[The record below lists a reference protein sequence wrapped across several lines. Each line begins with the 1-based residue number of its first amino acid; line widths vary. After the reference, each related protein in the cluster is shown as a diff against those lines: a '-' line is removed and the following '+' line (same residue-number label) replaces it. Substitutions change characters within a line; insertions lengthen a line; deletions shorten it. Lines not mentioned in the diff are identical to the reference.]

1 MRKSLAIASI
11 AAIGGCSLIAASAA
25 KPPLMVLAYKSS
37 SFAADYDSIT
47 DKELISGKWRGVLND
62 EGVELSL
69 NKNGSLKAVYNH
81 KKENGKWDLKE
92 DQDRLEIKIS
102 DKKYTFTYDRTQDA
116 ILYDGN
122 YVFKRLSD
130 IAEDDNNAEVR
141 IDSVSSEFLG
151 KWKAV
156 NIENTKGEISVYPDV
171 LKTTTVTL
179 EITEKKIG
187 KDSVTES
194 DAGKVKV
201 KGSKLSM
208 DLKIHGDTDKSTISG
223 ISSTFTMGAITFQIA
238 NPIES
243 SIIETGKRSDGKVF
257 ILENGMLSMTLT
269 DGENRTTLYMTKEA
283 EE

>member
-37 SFAADYDSIT
+37 SFAADYDSIA
-47 DKELISGKWRGVLND
+47 DKDLISGRWRGVLND

-92 DQDRLEIKIS
+92 DHLEMEIGN
-102 DKKYTFTYDRTQDA
+102 KKYTFTYDRAQDA

-122 YVFKRLSD
+122 YIFKRLSD

-141 IDSVSSEFLG
+141 IDAVSGEFLG

-156 NIENTKGEISVYPDV
+156 NLENTKGEISVYPDV

-179 EITEKKIG
+179 EITDKKTEKTSISSG
-187 KDSVTES
+187 NTE
-194 DAGKVKV
+194 DG
-201 KGSKLSM
+201 LSM

-269 DGENRTTLYMTKEA
+269 DGENKTTLYMTKEP

>member
-47 DKELISGKWRGVLND
+47 DKELIPGKWRGVLND
-62 EGVELSL
+62 DGVELSL
-69 NKNGSLKAVYNH
+69 NKDGSLKAIYNH

-92 DQDRLEIKIS
+92 DQDRLEIKIGN
-102 DKKYTFTYDRTQDA
+102 KKYTFTYDRAQDA

-122 YVFKRLSD
+122 YIFKRLSG

-141 IDSVSSEFLG
+141 IDAVSGEFLG

-156 NIENTKGEISVYPDV
+156 NLENTKGEISVYPDV
-171 LKTTTVTL
+171 LKATTVTL
-179 EITEKKIG
+179 EISEKKADKTTG
-187 KDSVTES
+187 NR
-194 DAGKVKV
+194 AGD
-201 KGSKLSM
+201 LSM

>member
-37 SFAADYDSIT
+37 SFAADYDSIA
-47 DKELISGKWRGVLND
+47 DKDLISGRWRGVLND

-92 DQDRLEIKIS
+92 DQDRLEIEIG

-122 YVFKRLSD
+122 YIFKRLSD

-141 IDSVSSEFLG
+141 IDAVSSEFLG
-151 KWKAV
+151 KWKTV

-179 EITEKKIG
+179 EITDKKIG
-187 KDSVTES
+187 KDSMTES

>member
-37 SFAADYDSIT
+37 SFAADYDSIA
-47 DKELISGKWRGVLND
+47 DKDLISGRWRGVLND

-69 NKNGSLKAVYNH
+69 NKNGRLKAVYNH

-92 DQDRLEIKIS
+92 DHLEMEIGN
-102 DKKYTFTYDRTQDA
+102 KKYTFTYDRAQDA

-122 YVFKRLSD
+122 YIFKRLSD

-141 IDSVSSEFLG
+141 IDAVSGEFLG

-156 NIENTKGEISVYPDV
+156 NLENTKGEISVYPDV
-171 LKTTTVTL
+171 LKATTVTL
-179 EITEKKIG
+179 EITDKKTEKT
-187 KDSVTES
+187 SMSSENTE
-194 DAGKVKV
+194 DG
-201 KGSKLSM
+201 LSM

-223 ISSTFTMGAITFQIA
+223 INSTFTMGAITFQIA

-257 ILENGMLSMTLT
+257 LLENGMLSMTLT
-269 DGENRTTLYMTKEA
+269 DGENKTTLYMTKEP

>member
-37 SFAADYDSIT
+37 SFAADYDSIA
-47 DKELISGKWRGVLND
+47 DKDLISGRWRGVLND

-92 DQDRLEIKIS
+92 DHLEMEIGN
-102 DKKYTFTYDRTQDA
+102 KKYTFTYDRAQDA

-122 YVFKRLSD
+122 YIFKRLSD

-141 IDSVSSEFLG
+141 IDAVSGEFLG

-156 NIENTKGEISVYPDV
+156 NLENTKGEISVYPDV
-171 LKTTTVTL
+171 LKATTVTL
-179 EITEKKIG
+179 EITDKKTEKT
-187 KDSVTES
+187 SMSSENTE
-194 DAGKVKV
+194 DR
-201 KGSKLSM
+201 LSM

-223 ISSTFTMGAITFQIA
+223 INSTFTMGAITFQIA

-257 ILENGMLSMTLT
+257 LLENGMLSMTLT
-269 DGENRTTLYMTKEA
+269 DGENKTTLYMTKEP

>member
-47 DKELISGKWRGVLND
+47 DKELIPGKWRGVLND

-69 NKNGSLKAVYNH
+69 NKDGSLKAVYNH

-92 DQDRLEIKIS
+92 DQDRLEIKIG
-102 DKKYTFTYDRTQDA
+102 DKKYTFTYNRAQDA

-141 IDSVSSEFLG
+141 IDAVSSEFLG

-179 EITEKKIG
+179 GITNKKTEKTTG
-187 KDSVTES
+187 NR
-194 DAGKVKV
+194 AGD
-201 KGSKLSM
+201 LSM

>member
-92 DQDRLEIKIS
+92 DQDRLEIEIG

-122 YVFKRLSD
+122 YIFKRLSD

-141 IDSVSSEFLG
+141 IDAVSSEFLG

-171 LKTTTVTL
+171 LRTTTVTL
-179 EITEKKIG
+179 EITDKKTEKANMPSG
-187 KDSVTES
+187 NTE
-194 DAGKVKV
+194 DG
-201 KGSKLSM
+201 LSM

-257 ILENGMLSMTLT
+257 LLENGMLSMTLT
-269 DGENRTTLYMTKEA
+269 DGENKTTLYMTKEP

>member
-69 NKNGSLKAVYNH
+69 NKDGSLKAVYNH

-92 DQDRLEIKIS
+92 DQDRLKIEIG
-102 DKKYTFTYDRTQDA
+102 DKKYTFTYDRAQDA

-122 YVFKRLSD
+122 YIFKRLSD

-141 IDSVSSEFLG
+141 IDAVSSEFLG

-179 EITEKKIG
+179 EITDKKTEKTSMPSG
-187 KDSVTES
+187 NTE
-194 DAGKVKV
+194 DG
-201 KGSKLSM
+201 LSM

-257 ILENGMLSMTLT
+257 LLENGMLSMTLT
-269 DGENRTTLYMTKEA
+269 DGENKTTLYMTKEP

>member
-47 DKELISGKWRGVLND
+47 DKELIPGKWRGVLND

-69 NKNGSLKAVYNH
+69 NKDGSQKAVYNH

-92 DQDRLEIKIS
+92 DQDRLEIKIG
-102 DKKYTFTYDRTQDA
+102 DKKYTFTYNRAQDA

-141 IDSVSSEFLG
+141 IDAVSSEFLG

-179 EITEKKIG
+179 GITNKKTEKTSMPSG
-187 KDSVTES
+187 NTE
-194 DAGKVKV
+194 DG
-201 KGSKLSM
+201 LSM

-223 ISSTFTMGAITFQIA
+223 INSTFTMGALTFQIA

-257 ILENGMLSMTLT
+257 LLENGMLSMTLT
-269 DGENRTTLYMTKEA
+269 DGENKTTLYMTKEP

>member
-11 AAIGGCSLIAASAA
+11 AAIGGCSLIAASVA

-37 SFAADYDSIT
+37 SFAADYDNIT

-62 EGVELSL
+62 KGVELSL
-69 NKNGSLKAVYNH
+69 NNDGSLKAVYNH

-92 DQDRLEIKIS
+92 DQDRLKIEIG
-102 DKKYTFTYDRTQDA
+102 DKKYTFTYNRAQDA

-141 IDSVSSEFLG
+141 IDAVSNEFLG

-179 EITEKKIG
+179 GITNKKTEKTSMPSG
-187 KDSVTES
+187 NTE
-194 DAGKVKV
+194 DG
-201 KGSKLSM
+201 LSM

-223 ISSTFTMGAITFQIA
+223 INSTFTMGAITFQVA

-257 ILENGMLSMTLT
+257 LLENGMLSMTLT
-269 DGENRTTLYMTKEA
+269 DGENKTTLYMTKEP

>member
-37 SFAADYDSIT
+37 SFAADYDSIA
-47 DKELISGKWRGVLND
+47 DKDLISGRWRGVLND

-92 DQDRLEIKIS
+92 DQDRLEIEIG
-102 DKKYTFTYDRTQDA
+102 DKKYTFTYNRTQDA

-122 YVFKRLSD
+122 YAFKRLSD

-141 IDSVSSEFLG
+141 IDAVSSEFLG

-171 LKTTTVTL
+171 LRTTTVTL
-179 EITEKKIG
+179 EISEKKADKTTG
-187 KDSVTES
+187 NRAS
-194 DAGKVKV
+194 D
-201 KGSKLSM
+201 LSM

-269 DGENRTTLYMTKEA
+269 DGENRTTLYMTKES

>member
-47 DKELISGKWRGVLND
+47 DKELIPGKWRGVLND

-69 NKNGSLKAVYNH
+69 NKDGSLKAVHNH

-92 DQDRLEIKIS
+92 DQDRLEIKIG
-102 DKKYTFTYDRTQDA
+102 DKKYTFTYNRAHDA

-141 IDSVSSEFLG
+141 IDAVSSEFLG

-179 EITEKKIG
+179 GITNKKTEKTSMPSG
-187 KDSVTES
+187 NTE
-194 DAGKVKV
+194 DG
-201 KGSKLSM
+201 LSM

-223 ISSTFTMGAITFQIA
+223 INSTFTMGALTFQIA

-257 ILENGMLSMTLT
+257 MLENGMLSMTLT
-269 DGENRTTLYMTKEA
+269 DGENRTTLYMTKES

>member
-69 NKNGSLKAVYNH
+69 SKNGSLKAVYNQ
-81 KKENGKWDLKE
+81 KKENGKWNLKE
-92 DQDRLEIKIS
+92 DRLEIEIG
-102 DKKYTFTYDRTQDA
+102 DKKYTFTYNRAQDA

-141 IDSVSSEFLG
+141 IDAVSSEFLG

-179 EITEKKIG
+179 EITEKKIS
-187 KDSVTES
+187 K
-194 DAGKVKV
+194 AGISLGAA
-201 KGSKLSM
+201 GSAGSSGNGLSM

-257 ILENGMLSMTLT
+257 LLENGMLSMTLT
-269 DGENRTTLYMTKEA
+269 DGENKTTLYMTKEPK
-283 EE
+283 E

>member
-47 DKELISGKWRGVLND
+47 DKDLISGKWRGVLDD
-62 EGVELSL
+62 ENTELSL
-69 NKNGSLKAVYNH
+69 NKDGGLKAVYNH

-92 DQDRLEIKIS
+92 DQDRLEIEIG

-122 YVFKRLSD
+122 YIFKRLSD

-141 IDSVSSEFLG
+141 IDAVSSEFLG

-179 EITEKKIG
+179 EISEKKADKTTG
-187 KDSVTES
+187 NR
-194 DAGKVKV
+194 AGD
-201 KGSKLSM
+201 LSM

-257 ILENGMLSMTLT
+257 MLENGMLSMTLT
-269 DGENRTTLYMTKEA
+269 DGENRTTLYMTNES

>member
-69 NKNGSLKAVYNH
+69 NKDGSLKAVHNH

-92 DQDRLEIKIS
+92 DKDRLEIEIG
-102 DKKYTFTYDRTQDA
+102 DKKYTFTYNRAQDA

-122 YVFKRLSD
+122 YIFKRLSD

-141 IDSVSSEFLG
+141 IDAVSGEFLG

-156 NIENTKGEISVYPDV
+156 NIENTKGEISVYPDA

-179 EITEKKIG
+179 KITDKNTEKT
-187 KDSVTES
+187 SMSSENTE
-194 DAGKVKV
+194 DG
-201 KGSKLSM
+201 LSM

>member
-47 DKELISGKWRGVLND
+47 DKDLISGKWRGVLDD
-62 EGVELSL
+62 ENTELSL
-69 NKNGSLKAVYNH
+69 NKDGSLKAVYNH

-92 DQDRLEIKIS
+92 DQDRLEIEIG
-102 DKKYTFTYDRTQDA
+102 DKKYTFTYDRKQDA

-122 YVFKRLSD
+122 YIFKRLSD

-141 IDSVSSEFLG
+141 IDAVSSEFLG
-151 KWKAV
+151 KWKTV

-179 EITEKKIG
+179 EISEKKADKTTG
-187 KDSVTES
+187 NR
-194 DAGKVKV
+194 AGD
-201 KGSKLSM
+201 LSM

>member
-47 DKELISGKWRGVLND
+47 DNELISGKWRGVLND
-62 EGVELSL
+62 DGVELSL
-69 NKNGSLKAVYNH
+69 NKDGSLKAVYNH

-92 DQDRLEIKIS
+92 DQDRLEIEIGN
-102 DKKYTFTYDRTQDA
+102 KKYTFTYDRAQDA

-122 YVFKRLSD
+122 YIFKRLSD

-141 IDSVSSEFLG
+141 IDAVSGEFLG

-171 LKTTTVTL
+171 LKTTIVTL
-179 EITEKKIG
+179 EITDKKTEKTSMSWR
-187 KDSVTES
+187 DSGNTE
-194 DAGKVKV
+194 DG
-201 KGSKLSM
+201 LSM
-208 DLKIHGDTDKSTISG
+208 DLKIHGGTDKSTISG
-223 ISSTFTMGAITFQIA
+223 INSTFTMGAITFQIA

-257 ILENGMLSMTLT
+257 LLENGMLSMTLT
-269 DGENRTTLYMTKEA
+269 DGENKTTLYMTKEP

>member
-69 NKNGSLKAVYNH
+69 NKDGSLKAVHNH

-92 DQDRLEIKIS
+92 DKDRLEIEIG
-102 DKKYTFTYDRTQDA
+102 DKKYTFTYNRAQDA

-122 YVFKRLSD
+122 YIFKRLSD

-141 IDSVSSEFLG
+141 IDAVSGEFLG

-156 NIENTKGEISVYPDV
+156 NIENTKGEISVYPDA

-179 EITEKKIG
+179 EISEKKADKTTG
-187 KDSVTES
+187 NR
-194 DAGKVKV
+194 AGD
-201 KGSKLSM
+201 LSM

>member
-47 DKELISGKWRGVLND
+47 DKELIPGKWRGVLND

-69 NKNGSLKAVYNH
+69 NKDGSLKAVYNH

-92 DQDRLEIKIS
+92 DQDRLEIKIG
-102 DKKYTFTYDRTQDA
+102 DKKYTFTYNRAQDA

-141 IDSVSSEFLG
+141 IDAVSSEFLG

-156 NIENTKGEISVYPDV
+156 NVENTKGEISVYPDV

-179 EITEKKIG
+179 EISEKKADKTTG
-187 KDSVTES
+187 NR
-194 DAGKVKV
+194 AGD
-201 KGSKLSM
+201 LSM

-243 SIIETGKRSDGKVF
+243 SIIETGKRSDEKVF

>member
-37 SFAADYDSIT
+37 SFAADYDSIA
-47 DKELISGKWRGVLND
+47 DKDLISGRWRGVLND

-92 DQDRLEIKIS
+92 DHLEMEIGN
-102 DKKYTFTYDRTQDA
+102 KKYTFTYDRAQDA

-122 YVFKRLSD
+122 YIFKRLSD

-141 IDSVSSEFLG
+141 IDAVSGEFLG

-156 NIENTKGEISVYPDV
+156 NLENTKGEISVYPDV

-179 EITEKKIG
+179 GITNKKTEKT
-187 KDSVTES
+187 SMSSENTE
-194 DAGKVKV
+194 DG
-201 KGSKLSM
+201 LSM

>member
-47 DKELISGKWRGVLND
+47 DKELIPGKWRGVLND

-69 NKNGSLKAVYNH
+69 NKDGSLKAVYNH

-92 DQDRLEIKIS
+92 DQDRLEIKIG
-102 DKKYTFTYDRTQDA
+102 DKKYTFTYNRAQDA

-141 IDSVSSEFLG
+141 IDAVSSEFLG

-179 EITEKKIG
+179 GITNKKTEKTSMPSG
-187 KDSVTES
+187 NTE
-194 DAGKVKV
+194 DG
-201 KGSKLSM
+201 LSM

-269 DGENRTTLYMTKEA
+269 DGENKTTLYMTKEP

>member
-47 DKELISGKWRGVLND
+47 DKELIPGKWRGVLND

-69 NKNGSLKAVYNH
+69 NKDGSLKAVYNH

-92 DQDRLEIKIS
+92 DQDHLEMEIGN
-102 DKKYTFTYDRTQDA
+102 KKYTFTYNRAHDA

-141 IDSVSSEFLG
+141 IDAVSSEFLG

-179 EITEKKIG
+179 GITNKKIG
-187 KDSVTES
+187 KDSMTES

>member
-1 MRKSLAIASI
+1 
-11 AAIGGCSLIAASAA
+11 
-25 KPPLMVLAYKSS
+25 MVLAYKSS
-37 SFAADYDSIT
+37 SFATDYDSIT
-47 DKELISGKWRGVLND
+47 DKDLISGKWRGVLDD
-62 EGVELSL
+62 ENTELSL
-69 NKNGSLKAVYNH
+69 NKDGSLKAVHDH
-81 KKENGKWDLKE
+81 KKENGKWNLKE
-92 DQDRLEIKIS
+92 DRLEIEIG
-102 DKKYTFTYDRTQDA
+102 DKKYTFTYDRKQDA

-130 IAEDDNNAEVR
+130 IAEGDNNAEVR
-141 IDSVSSEFLG
+141 IDAVSSEFLG

-179 EITEKKIG
+179 KITDKKA
-187 KDSVTES
+187 DMSWS
-194 DAGKVKV
+194 DAENAENSG
-201 KGSKLSM
+201 GGLSM

-223 ISSTFTMGAITFQIA
+223 INSTFTMGAITFQIA

-257 ILENGMLSMTLT
+257 LLENGMLSMTLT
-269 DGENRTTLYMTKEA
+269 DGENKTTLYMTKEA

>member
-69 NKNGSLKAVYNH
+69 SKNGSLKAVYNH
-81 KKENGKWDLKE
+81 KKENGKWNLKE
-92 DQDRLEIKIS
+92 DRLEIEIG
-102 DKKYTFTYDRTQDA
+102 DKKYTFTYNRAQDA

-141 IDSVSSEFLG
+141 IDAVSSEFLG

-179 EITEKKIG
+179 EITDKKTEKTSMSSG
-187 KDSVTES
+187 NTE
-194 DAGKVKV
+194 DR
-201 KGSKLSM
+201 LSM

-223 ISSTFTMGAITFQIA
+223 INSTFTMGAITFQIA

-257 ILENGMLSMTLT
+257 LLENGMLSMTLT
-269 DGENRTTLYMTKEA
+269 DGENKTTLYMTKEP

>member
-37 SFAADYDSIT
+37 SFAADYDSIA
-47 DKELISGKWRGVLND
+47 DKDLISGRWRGVLND

-69 NKNGSLKAVYNH
+69 NKNGSLKSVYNH

-92 DQDRLEIKIS
+92 DHLEMEIGN
-102 DKKYTFTYDRTQDA
+102 KKYTFTYDRAQDA

-122 YVFKRLSD
+122 YIFKRLSD

-141 IDSVSSEFLG
+141 IDAVSGEFLG

-156 NIENTKGEISVYPDV
+156 NLENTKGEISVYPDV
-171 LKTTTVTL
+171 LKATTVTL
-179 EITEKKIG
+179 EITDKKTEKT
-187 KDSVTES
+187 SMSSENTE
-194 DAGKVKV
+194 DG
-201 KGSKLSM
+201 LSM

-223 ISSTFTMGAITFQIA
+223 INSTFTMGAITFQIA

-257 ILENGMLSMTLT
+257 LLENGMLSMTLT
-269 DGENRTTLYMTKEA
+269 DGENKTTLYMTKEP

>member
-37 SFAADYDSIT
+37 SFAADYDSIA
-47 DKELISGKWRGVLND
+47 DKDLISGRWRGVLND

-92 DQDRLEIKIS
+92 DQDRLEIEIG

-122 YVFKRLSD
+122 YIFKRLSD

-141 IDSVSSEFLG
+141 IDAVSGEFLG

-156 NIENTKGEISVYPDV
+156 NLENTKGEISVYPDV

-179 EITEKKIG
+179 EISEKKADKTTG
-187 KDSVTES
+187 NR
-194 DAGKVKV
+194 AGD
-201 KGSKLSM
+201 LSM

>member
-92 DQDRLEIKIS
+92 DQDRLEIEIG
-102 DKKYTFTYDRTQDA
+102 DKKYTFTYDRMQDA

-122 YVFKRLSD
+122 YIFKRLSD

-141 IDSVSSEFLG
+141 IDAVSSEFLG

-179 EITEKKIG
+179 EISEKKADKTTG
-187 KDSVTES
+187 NR
-194 DAGKVKV
+194 AGD
-201 KGSKLSM
+201 LSM

>member
-92 DQDRLEIKIS
+92 DQDRLEIEIG

-141 IDSVSSEFLG
+141 IDAVSSEFLG

-179 EITEKKIG
+179 EITDKKTEKTSMPSG
-187 KDSVTES
+187 NTE
-194 DAGKVKV
+194 DG
-201 KGSKLSM
+201 LSM

-223 ISSTFTMGAITFQIA
+223 INSTFTMGAITFQIA

-257 ILENGMLSMTLT
+257 LLENGMLSMTLT
-269 DGENRTTLYMTKEA
+269 DGENKTTLYMTKEP

>member
-47 DKELISGKWRGVLND
+47 DKELISGKWRGVLNN

-69 NKNGSLKAVYNH
+69 NKDGNLKAVYNH

-92 DQDRLEIKIS
+92 DQDRLKIEIG
-102 DKKYTFTYDRTQDA
+102 DKKYTFTYDRVQDA

-122 YVFKRLSD
+122 YIFKRLSD

-141 IDSVSSEFLG
+141 IDAVSSEFLG
-151 KWKAV
+151 KWKTV

-179 EITEKKIG
+179 EISEKKADKTTG
-187 KDSVTES
+187 NR
-194 DAGKVKV
+194 AGD
-201 KGSKLSM
+201 LSM

-257 ILENGMLSMTLT
+257 LLENGMLSMTLT
-269 DGENRTTLYMTKEA
+269 DGENKTTLYMTKEP

>member
-1 MRKSLAIASI
+1 MRKSLTIASI

-37 SFAADYDSIT
+37 SFAADYDSIA
-47 DKELISGKWRGVLND
+47 DKDLISGRWRGVLND

-81 KKENGKWDLKE
+81 KKENGKWNLKE
-92 DQDRLEIKIS
+92 DRLEIEIG
-102 DKKYTFTYDRTQDA
+102 DKKYTFTYNRAQDA

-141 IDSVSSEFLG
+141 IDAVSSEFLG
-151 KWKAV
+151 KWKTV

-179 EITEKKIG
+179 EITDKKTEKTSMSSG
-187 KDSVTES
+187 NTE
-194 DAGKVKV
+194 DG
-201 KGSKLSM
+201 LSM

>member
-47 DKELISGKWRGVLND
+47 DKELIPGKWRGVLND
-62 EGVELSL
+62 EGGELSL
-69 NKNGSLKAVYNH
+69 NKDGSLKAVYNH

-92 DQDRLEIKIS
+92 DQDCLEIKIG
-102 DKKYTFTYDRTQDA
+102 DKKYTFTYNRAQDA

-141 IDSVSSEFLG
+141 IDAVSSEFLG

-179 EITEKKIG
+179 GITNKKTEKTSMPSG
-187 KDSVTES
+187 NTE
-194 DAGKVKV
+194 DG
-201 KGSKLSM
+201 LSM

-223 ISSTFTMGAITFQIA
+223 INSTFTMGALTFQIA

-257 ILENGMLSMTLT
+257 LLENGMLSMTLT
-269 DGENRTTLYMTKEA
+269 DGENKTTLYMTKEP

>member
-47 DKELISGKWRGVLND
+47 DKELIPGKWRGVLND

-69 NKNGSLKAVYNH
+69 NKDGSLKAVYNH

-92 DQDRLEIKIS
+92 DQDRLEIKIG
-102 DKKYTFTYDRTQDA
+102 DKKYTFTYNRAQDA

-141 IDSVSSEFLG
+141 IDAVSSEFLG

-171 LKTTTVTL
+171 LKTTTVAL
-179 EITEKKIG
+179 EITDKKTEKT
-187 KDSVTES
+187 S
-194 DAGKVKV
+194 
-201 KGSKLSM
+201 
-208 DLKIHGDTDKSTISG
+208 
-223 ISSTFTMGAITFQIA
+223 
-238 NPIES
+238 
-243 SIIETGKRSDGKVF
+243 
-257 ILENGMLSMTLT
+257 MLSGNTE
-269 DGENRTTLYMTKEA
+269 DGLRMDF
-283 EE
+283 

>member
-37 SFAADYDSIT
+37 SFAADYDSIA
-47 DKELISGKWRGVLND
+47 DKDLISGRWRGVLND

-92 DQDRLEIKIS
+92 DQDRLEMEIGN
-102 DKKYTFTYDRTQDA
+102 KKYTFTYDRAQDA

-122 YVFKRLSD
+122 YIFKRLSD

-141 IDSVSSEFLG
+141 IDAVSSEFLG
-151 KWKAV
+151 KWKTV

-179 EITEKKIG
+179 EISEKKADKTTG
-187 KDSVTES
+187 NR
-194 DAGKVKV
+194 AGD
-201 KGSKLSM
+201 LSM

>member
-1 MRKSLAIASI
+1 
-11 AAIGGCSLIAASAA
+11 
-25 KPPLMVLAYKSS
+25 MVLAYKSS

-69 NKNGSLKAVYNH
+69 SKNGSLKAVYNQ
-81 KKENGKWDLKE
+81 KKENGKWNLKE
-92 DQDRLEIKIS
+92 DRLEIEIG
-102 DKKYTFTYDRTQDA
+102 DKKYTFTYNRAQDA

-141 IDSVSSEFLG
+141 IDAVSSEFLG

-179 EITEKKIG
+179 EITDKKTEKTSMSSG
-187 KDSVTES
+187 NTE
-194 DAGKVKV
+194 DG
-201 KGSKLSM
+201 LSM

-223 ISSTFTMGAITFQIA
+223 INSTFTMGAITFQIA

-257 ILENGMLSMTLT
+257 LLENGMLSMTLT
-269 DGENRTTLYMTKEA
+269 DGENKTTLYMTKEP

>member
-69 NKNGSLKAVYNH
+69 SKNGSLKAVYNQ
-81 KKENGKWDLKE
+81 KKENGKWNLKE
-92 DQDRLEIKIS
+92 DRLEIEIG
-102 DKKYTFTYDRTQDA
+102 DKKYTFTYNRAQHA

-141 IDSVSSEFLG
+141 IDAVSSEFLG

-179 EITEKKIG
+179 EITDKKTEKTSMSSG
-187 KDSVTES
+187 NTE
-194 DAGKVKV
+194 DG
-201 KGSKLSM
+201 LSM

-223 ISSTFTMGAITFQIA
+223 INSTFTMGAITFQIA

-257 ILENGMLSMTLT
+257 LLENGMLSMTLT
-269 DGENRTTLYMTKEA
+269 DGENKTTLYMTKEP

>member
-1 MRKSLAIASI
+1 MRKSLTIASI

-37 SFAADYDSIT
+37 SFAADYDSIA
-47 DKELISGKWRGVLND
+47 DKDLISGRWRGVLND

-92 DQDRLEIKIS
+92 DHLEMEIGN
-102 DKKYTFTYDRTQDA
+102 KKYTFTYDRAQDA

-122 YVFKRLSD
+122 YIFKRLSD

-141 IDSVSSEFLG
+141 IDAVSGEFLG

-179 EITEKKIG
+179 EITDKKTEKTSMSSG
-187 KDSVTES
+187 NTE
-194 DAGKVKV
+194 DG
-201 KGSKLSM
+201 LSM

-223 ISSTFTMGAITFQIA
+223 INSTFTMGAITFQIA

-257 ILENGMLSMTLT
+257 LLENGMLSMTLT
-269 DGENRTTLYMTKEA
+269 DGENKTTLYMTKEP

>member
-11 AAIGGCSLIAASAA
+11 AAIGGCSLIAASAG

-69 NKNGSLKAVYNH
+69 NNDGSLKAVYNH

-92 DQDRLEIKIS
+92 DQDRLKIEIG
-102 DKKYTFTYDRTQDA
+102 DKKYTFTYDRAQDA

-122 YVFKRLSD
+122 YIFKRLSD

-141 IDSVSSEFLG
+141 IDAVSSEFLG

-171 LKTTTVTL
+171 LKTTIVTL
-179 EITEKKIG
+179 EITDKKTEKTSMPSG
-187 KDSVTES
+187 NTE
-194 DAGKVKV
+194 DG
-201 KGSKLSM
+201 LSM

-257 ILENGMLSMTLT
+257 LLENGMLRMTLT
-269 DGENRTTLYMTKEA
+269 DGENKTTLYMTKEP

>member
-47 DKELISGKWRGVLND
+47 DKELIPGKWRGVLND

-69 NKNGSLKAVYNH
+69 NKDGSLKAVYNH

-92 DQDRLEIKIS
+92 DQDRLEIEIS
-102 DKKYTFTYDRTQDA
+102 DKKYTFTYDRMQDT

-122 YVFKRLSD
+122 YIFKRLSD

-141 IDSVSSEFLG
+141 IDAVSSEFLG

-179 EITEKKIG
+179 EITDKKTEKTSMLSG
-187 KDSVTES
+187 NTE
-194 DAGKVKV
+194 DG
-201 KGSKLSM
+201 LSM

>member
-37 SFAADYDSIT
+37 SFAADYDNIT
-47 DKELISGKWRGVLND
+47 DKDFISGKWRGMLD
-62 EGVELSL
+62 KKTELSL
-69 NKNGSLKAVYNH
+69 NKDGSLKAVHDN
-81 KKENGKWDLKE
+81 KKESGKWDLKE
-92 DQDRLEIKIS
+92 DRLKIEID
-102 DKKYTFTYDRTQDA
+102 DKKYTFTYDRKQDA
-116 ILYDGN
+116 ILYDGD
-122 YVFKRLSD
+122 YIFKRLSD

-141 IDSVSSEFLG
+141 IDAVSSEFLG

-179 EITEKKIG
+179 EITEKKIS
-187 KDSVTES
+187 K
-194 DAGKVKV
+194 AGISLGTA
-201 KGSKLSM
+201 GSAGSSGNGLSM

-223 ISSTFTMGAITFQIA
+223 INSTFTMGAITFQIA

>member
-69 NKNGSLKAVYNH
+69 SKNGSLKAVYNH
-81 KKENGKWDLKE
+81 KKENGKWNLKE
-92 DQDRLEIKIS
+92 DRLEIKIG
-102 DKKYTFTYDRTQDA
+102 DKKYTFTYNRAQDA

-141 IDSVSSEFLG
+141 IDAVSSEFLG